1 MHCGDAMST
10 MSIPWVHQ
18 HCVNRLHHQ
27 IPWAYWYHLMLLWW
41 GLLSYKAKDWPFL
54 KFEPISHCVTLW
66 NCSIFYPYWHILSVS
81 VRCVCTLNQWW
92 TKQNFVAKDER
103 WTKQSCFHHHWIPM
117 MIHISWM
124 HGGWSCS
131 MCTTQQTRWGLPA
144 PSAKMKLKWDGQV
157 VGWLR

>member
-66 NCSIFYPYWHILSVS
+66 HCVTLKVFASA
-81 VRCVCTLNQWW
+81 RCVCTSNQWW

-103 WTKQSCFHHHWIPM
+103 WTKQSCFRHHRIPM
-117 MIHISWM
+117 MIHISM
-124 HGGWSCS
+124 ADGHVHEH
-131 MCTTQQTRWGLPA
+131 TQQMRWGLLA
-144 PSAKMKLKWDGQV
+144 PSAKLKSKWDGQV
-157 VGWLR
+157 VGWPR